1 MCVLKKENFFIK
13 EIFYNLFSLF
23 DLFVKRFLID
33 SEYDMVLYYLKCFKQ
48 IEEDLV
54 FLENGGSILFLNKV
68 SLQQIVSEVVCLF
81 ERNNF
86 VLFVLF

>member
-23 DLFVKRFLID
+23 DLIVKRFLID